1 MTLGLQNTATSPTG
15 SASYFPESTSMSA
28 EAVWESILNGL
39 HWMKSAM
46 ISVENTDLLLEE
58 WL

>member
-1 MTLGLQNTATSPTG
+1 
-15 SASYFPESTSMSA
+15 MSA

-39 HWMKSAM
+39 RWMESTM